1 MPADTLR
8 VMLDDQPHQLPP
20 GSTLADFL
28 ARLPFEADKVATA
41 RNGEFV
47 AREARA
53 TTLLQDGDQVLL
65 FQAIVGG

>member
-1 MPADTLR
+1 MVFDSLR
-8 VMLDDQPHQLPP
+8 STGTGIFPP
-20 GSTLADFL
+20 RSAS
-28 ARLPFEADKVATA
+28 ADKVATA